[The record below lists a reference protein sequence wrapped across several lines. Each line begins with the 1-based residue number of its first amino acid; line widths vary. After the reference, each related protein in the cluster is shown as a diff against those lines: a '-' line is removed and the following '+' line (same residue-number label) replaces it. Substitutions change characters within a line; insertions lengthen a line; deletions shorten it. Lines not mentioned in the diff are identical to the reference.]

1 MEKPVNYDLSWVPAR
16 AYSENI
22 LGGSLL
28 SIWRRRGLVLII
40 VLLSLVASG
49 AALSVLKK
57 KYTAQ
62 ATVQLDLGRRE
73 AALTTEQAPAVTL
86 DASAIIQGEAKI
98 IRSRMMARRVVQ
110 RLGLD
115 ADTPDD
121 GPQLIGSM
129 ISEVTSFFTNT
140 LGLADGDI
148 PAADPAPVTDADT
161 VITALLSRLTV
172 VTDNRSY
179 LIEIRYTS
187 DNPARS
193 AVIANAFAR
202 EYLRR
207 RDELNVELA
216 NNVTSWLR
224 QQIQDN
230 QNQLRQTEGDITA
243 FRQQM
248 KLLETGANGE
258 TVQQQ
263 QLRDIN
269 TQLSAAALER
279 LNEEGRLARVR
290 QIIAS
295 GGIPSAA
302 DLQGAPIIQNLLDRE
317 AAARQTLSDAA
328 ARLGPRHPDVV
339 RARAVLAEVQ
349 AALRAQ
355 LGKAVPLTAAN
366 LEATRRTE
374 GDLKTRFEALHATL
388 LDRKTQETELA
399 DLQARAQTLRQR
411 ANALTRDYDQ
421 ALAAKNLQQVAGSL
435 TVPAERVPIASWPK
449 PIVVLGVGFAGG
461 LVLGLFAAVMFER
474 KDRGFRTAREVT
486 ELTGVPCLAMLPE
499 RRRRRRAKAG
509 IDNLIFEEAVR
520 AVGAGVGLF
529 GNSGGCRVVLITSSL
544 PHEGTS
550 TVCQALARLLVGVGH
565 RVLLIDGN
573 RCSKPDEAAAAP
585 EEAGNVMLL
594 TPSGPG
600 EPVRFVH
607 QGINPMTDLFGP
619 AKLDRLIADARKHF
633 DIVLLDGAPVML
645 LADSFVLGR
654 KADTVIHVIHWGK
667 TRKITALNALQ
678 RLREQSV
685 AVDATVLTRVVGRR
699 HRKFQLK
706 DEVFHYRQE
715 RRFFETLSLTQS
727 RAAQA
732 GQSDG
737 NTSRAA

>member
-22 LGGSLL
+22 LGGSLQA
-28 SIWRRRGLVLII
+28 IWRRRGLVLII
-40 VLLSLVASG
+40 VLLSMAASA

-115 ADTPDD
+115 SDTPDE
-121 GPQLIGSM
+121 GPALLTSLV
-129 ISEVTSFFTNT
+129 SEVSNFFTNT
-140 LGLADGDI
+140 LGLGGGDI
-148 PAADPAPVTDADT
+148 PASDPVPVTDADT

-172 VTDNRSY
+172 LTDNRSY

-230 QNQLRQTEGDITA
+230 QNQLRQTEAEITA
-243 FRQQM
+243 FRQKM

-269 TQLSAAALER
+269 TQLSAATLER
-279 LNEEGRLARVR
+279 LNEENRLARVR

-317 AAARQTLSDAA
+317 AAARQALSEAT

-339 RARAVLAEVQ
+339 RARAALAEVQ

-366 LEATRRTE
+366 LEATKHTE
-374 GDLKTRFEALHATL
+374 SDLRSRFEALHSTL

-399 DLQARAQTLRQR
+399 DMQARAQTLRQR
-411 ANALTRDYDQ
+411 FNALTRDYDQ

-449 PIVVLGVGFAGG
+449 PIVVLGIGFAGG
-461 LVLGLFAAVMFER
+461 LVLGLFAAVMLER

-499 RRRRRRAKAG
+499 RRRKRRGKPG
-509 IDNLIFEEAVR
+509 VDDLIFEEAVR

-529 GNSGGCRVVLITSSL
+529 GNSGGCRVVLVTSSL

-573 RCSKPDEAAAAP
+573 RCNKPDGATSA
-585 EEAGNVMLL
+585 EEADKSNVMLL
-594 TPSGPG
+594 SPSGPG

-607 QGINPMTDLFGP
+607 QGISPMTDLFGP

-685 AVDATVLTRVVGRR
+685 AVDATVLTRVVGRL

-727 RAAQA
+727 RAAQP
-732 GQSDG
+732 GPQENS
-737 NTSRAA
+737 SRAA